1 MLEEVGDSGVTPGW
15 LPGSPLSR
23 LGGGGLLRRGR
34 TGEGGGDATHLLG
47 TSLGSVSHGPSAAPS
62 SLGSLGARL
71 LPAPLMLQ
79 LPLTLL
85 ARLEATFL

>member
-47 TSLGSVSHGPSAAPS
+47 TSLGSVSRGPSAAPS
-62 SLGSLGARL
+62 SLGARL